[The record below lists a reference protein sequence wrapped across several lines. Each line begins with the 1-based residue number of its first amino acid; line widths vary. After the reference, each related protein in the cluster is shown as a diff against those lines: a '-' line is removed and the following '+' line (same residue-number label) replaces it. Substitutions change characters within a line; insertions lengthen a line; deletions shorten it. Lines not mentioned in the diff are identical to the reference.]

1 MKPQVL
7 PLLVMKSLKTI
18 FFLTTISLTL
28 LISNSLPDELQA
40 AERVLSTTAKQKE
53 YLGIKRPGFT
63 LIDIKGQQRSV
74 DEWDG
79 KVLIINFWASWCS
92 PCRKEIPVFN
102 RLQQEY
108 GPDGVQFVGIAI
120 DNKKAVRQFIQST
133 PMLYPVIIGE
143 IGAVKLSLEYGNI
156 TGTLPYTVFID
167 RQGKIMSIAGGG
179 LTEKYARQAI
189 EKLL

>member
-1 MKPQVL
+1 MKPQVP
-7 PLLVMKSLKTI
+7 PLFEMKSLKII
-18 FFLTTISLTL
+18 FYMATVSLAL
-28 LISNSLPDELQA
+28 LINNSLPDELHA
-40 AERVLSTTAKQKE
+40 AERVLPTTAKQKE

-63 LIDIKGQQRSV
+63 LTDIKGQQRSV

-102 RLQQEY
+102 NLQQEY

-120 DNKKAVRQFIQST
+120 DNQKAVTQFIQST
-133 PMLYPVIIGE
+133 PMHYPAIIGNT
-143 IGAVKLSLEYGNI
+143 GAVTLSMAYGNI

-167 RQGKIMSIAGGG
+167 RQGRIMSIASGG
-179 LTEKYARQAI
+179 LTEKHARQAI

>member
-7 PLLVMKSLKTI
+7 PLFDMKSLKII
-18 FFLTTISLTL
+18 FYLATVSLAL
-28 LISNSLPDELQA
+28 LIGNSLPDELHA
-40 AERVLSTTAKQKE
+40 AERELSTTAKQKK

-63 LIDIKGQQRSV
+63 LSDIKGQQRSV
-74 DEWDG
+74 GEWDG

-120 DNKKAVRQFIQST
+120 DNHKAVTQFIQST
-133 PMLYPVIIGE
+133 PMHYPVIIGNM
-143 IGAVKLSLEYGNI
+143 GAVKLSMAYGNI

-167 RQGKIMSIAGGG
+167 RQGRIMSIAGGG
-179 LTEKYARQAI
+179 LTEKHARQAI